1 MYSERSGMMEMG
13 EVMEQVPAKTGASDD
28 APTLLLSVRNLNVQ
42 FRTNDSLVH
51 IVRDVSFE
59 VRAGEILALVGESGC
74 GKSVSSL
81 AVMRL
86 LSDPKTTR
94 FTGEARLLGK
104 DYFALPEEDMRRLR
118 GRDIAMIFQE
128 PMTSLNPLL
137 TIGRQIAE
145 PMFEHLRLTASQAQV
160 RAIDLLTKVG
170 ITDPE
175 RRLTQY
181 PHELSGGMRQR
192 VMIAIALACNPK
204 VIIADE
210 PTTALDVTIQAQILD
225 LLQSLVR
232 EMNVGLVLITHNLA
246 LVARYADRVSV
257 MYAGKI
263 VESGTTRQVLETP
276 RHRYTEGLLAAVP
289 RLDVPR
295 MARLQ
300 SIPGQPPSPRNFPR
314 GCAFHPRCP
323 AASEACRSQ
332 PELSATDKGQRY
344 ACIHP
349 ATAWLATTQTN
360 TASDPAND
368 RLVRAPVLQVRG
380 LTKDFHLKRGGTVR
394 AIQGIDLDVPEGGTL
409 GLVGESG
416 CGKTTVARTLLH
428 LQAASA
434 GTATFRGSN
443 ILSAGKSE
451 LLKLRQKIQVVYQD
465 PFTSLNPR
473 HRIGQTLA
481 EPLLVHGLCVDK
493 RAARARVEELLDLV
507 GLPRD
512 IAERYPHQMSGG
524 QRQRVGIARA
534 LGMKP
539 ELIICDEPVSALDVS
554 IQAQIMNLFADLQNK
569 LGLSYLFIA
578 HDLAVV
584 RHISDVVAVM
594 YLGRVMEIGTRAE
607 LFERPR
613 HPYTR
618 ALLAAV
624 PSLGDENR
632 KSQAHAVV
640 KGDLPSPLNPPAGC
654 VFHTRCPIA
663 TDACRSTIPP
673 AVALSQT
680 HRVACI
686 KAECP

>member
-1 MYSERSGMMEMG
+1 
-13 EVMEQVPAKTGASDD
+13 MEQMPAKTRASDD
-28 APTLLLSVRNLNVQ
+28 APAPLLSVRNLNVQ
-42 FRTNDSLVH
+42 FRANDSLVH

-94 FTGEARLLGK
+94 FTGEARLLGR

-145 PMFEHLRLTASQAQV
+145 PMFEHLRLTASQAQA

-295 MARLQ
+295 RARLQ
-300 SIPGQPPSPRNFPR
+300 SIPGQPPSPRNFPQ

-323 AASEACRSQ
+323 VATEACQSQ
-332 PELSATDKGQRY
+332 PALSATDSGQRY
-344 ACIHP
+344 ACFHP
-349 ATAWLATTQTN
+349 AVAWQATAPAGPALAPADDRV
-360 TASDPAND
+360 ASS
-368 RLVRAPVLQVRG
+368 LPVLQVRG
-380 LTKDFHLKRGGTVR
+380 LAKDFHLKRGGTVR
-394 AIQGIDLDVPEGGTL
+394 AIQGIDLYVPEGGTL

-416 CGKTTVARTLLH
+416 CGKTTVARTLLR
-428 LQAASA
+428 LQDASA
-434 GTATFRGSN
+434 GTATFRDSN
-443 ILSAGKSE
+443 ILSASKSE

-481 EPLLVHGLCVDK
+481 EPLLVHGLCADK
-493 RAARARVEELLDLV
+493 RAACARVDELLDLV

-554 IQAQIMNLFADLQNK
+554 IQAQIMNLFADLQKK

-663 TDACRSTIPP
+663 TEACRSAIPP
-673 AVALSQT
+673 AVAFSQT

-686 KAECP
+686 KAERP